1 MKLSPEAPLL
11 LPLLLG
17 EGRGEGFLA
26 YPVPIPCGT
35 RAKPLPLDGG
45 FGMGVGFAASFRT
58 RKYTFAGMTEF
69 HKDLLMEVGLYRF
82 GEGFAN
88 FAAGRGDDCFPRR
101 AELSSQN
108 RDRYSSSSKAP
119 ARLRIVQ
126 YAWSARC
133 TIVFSRLRS
142 TFSPSAECAPA
153 VCTMASGRPTVS
165 ATCTP

>member
-1 MKLSPEAPLL
+1 MRGFLLIRFPFPAGPVQNPFPLT
-11 LPLLLG
+11 G
-17 EGRGEGFLA
+17 EGR
-26 YPVPIPCGT
+26 
-35 RAKPLPLDGG
+35 DGG
-45 FGMGVGFAASFRT
+45 ENGFAASFRT
-58 RKYTFAGMTEF
+58 LPAPLVSPPWFPAFAGMTEF
-69 HKDLLMEVGLYRF
+69 HKDLLNGGGFYRF
-82 GEGFAN
+82 GEGFVKAS
-88 FAAGRGDDCFPRR
+88 AGRGDNCCSG
-101 AELSSQN
+101 ELSYRSQN